1 MEEITKK
8 EQIEYY
14 QACLY
19 GLLKA
24 LKSVEKSK
32 TISCS
37 VSPIEDVNHVIF
49 WLERNDTYILKKLVQ
64 QELIEL
70 KRKIKQMKKRGLWK

>member
-24 LKSVEKSK
+24 LKGVEKSK

-37 VSPIEDVNHVIF
+37 VSPIEDANHVIF